1 LDAALP
7 LLERAHAVYERVL
20 GPDHPYATRSLHS
33 LAVLTRDMGR
43 PAAARPL
50 LERALAVLDGA
61 LGPDHRWTI
70 ESRRALEAI
79 AAGPR
84 P

>member
-1 LDAALP
+1 
-7 LLERAHAVYERVL
+7 
-20 GPDHPYATRSLHS
+20 
-33 LAVLTRDMGR
+33 MGR